1 MKSGAENVI
10 LCLLNDSEKEKKMI
24 SAVNIKS
31 ALRRLGVEEGD
42 SIITHSSFK
51 SLGEVENGAQGVID
65 GMKMA
70 VGEEGTV
77 VFPTLVQNDFANA
90 YKNWNKDTTPSDVG
104 YLTEYFRKLPG
115 AKRSDQATHSVA
127 AIGKLADYITETHG
141 QTGQRHGP
149 YGETP
154 FAADSPWEKM
164 YKLNTKMLFIGVTSR
179 KCTMHHYV
187 EYIFTEKWLKKA
199 EKLPNYK
206 EIYDEVW
213 AFGDTEIGP
222 WPYVVSEWVEGEMLR
237 MGTARKTVCG
247 KAEILMLPARDYV
260 DFCMESLDRRVPGI
274 MGWSRIDFWL
284 DKIENG
290 LAALGLEL

>member
-1 MKSGAENVI
+1 
-10 LCLLNDSEKEKKMI
+10 MI
-24 SAVNIKS
+24 SAINVKS

-42 SIITHSSFK
+42 SILTHSSFK

-77 VFPTLVQNDFANA
+77 IFPTLVQKDFSNA

-104 YLTEYFRKLPG
+104 YLTEYFRTMPG

-127 AIGKLADYITETHG
+127 AIGRLSDYITETHG
-141 QTGQRHGP
+141 QSGLRHGP
-149 YGETP
+149 FGDTP

-187 EYIFTEKWLKKA
+187 EYVYIDKWLKMA

-206 EIYDEVW
+206 ELYDELW
-213 AFGDTEIGP
+213 YFGTPEGAPQYAVYP
-222 WPYVVSEWVEGEMLR
+222 WVNSEWVQEQMLIE
-237 MGTARKTVCG
+237 GTARKTMCG
-247 KAEILMLPARDYV
+247 KAEILMLPAREYV
-260 DFCMESLDRRVPGI
+260 DFCLECLDRRVPGI

-284 DKIENG
+284 DKIERG
-290 LAALGLEL
+290 LAAQGLEV

>member
-1 MKSGAENVI
+1 
-10 LCLLNDSEKEKKMI
+10 MI
-24 SAVNIKS
+24 TAVNVKS

-42 SIITHSSFK
+42 TILTHSSFK

-90 YKNWNKDTTPSDVG
+90 YKNWNKETTPSDVG

-127 AIGKLADYITETHG
+127 ALGKLADYITETHG
-141 QTGQRHGP
+141 QSGLRHGP

-187 EYIFTEKWLKKA
+187 EYIFVDELLKQA

-206 EIYDEVW
+206 ELYDELW
-213 AFGDTEIGP
+213 YFGTPEGAPQFGVFP
-222 WPYVVSEWVEGEMLR
+222 WVLSEWVEGEMLR
-237 MGTARKTVCG
+237 MGIAKKTLCG

-260 DFCMESLDRRVPGI
+260 DFCMENLRRRTPEI
-274 MGWSRIDFWL
+274 MGWQRVDFWI
-284 DKIENG
+284 DKIERG
-290 LAALGLEL
+290 LAAQGLEV